1 MSRRRLHSEDA
12 ILDAT
17 RDLLVRGGP
26 DAATTGAIS
35 ALSGAPTGS
44 IYHRYGSRT
53 RLFAEVWLRTV
64 IRFQT
69 GLLAAATA
77 ATTGSGLER
86 VLAAADWTVEFAVR
100 HPDDAR
106 LLLQAD
112 RARLLTEADLPPATR
127 QALTDLN
134 VPVAELIRDLATGL
148 FGTAEPR
155 HAELVS
161 IAVVDVPYAVVRRHL
176 HRGTSPE
183 PHRDLIAATV
193 RALVESPA
201 VRA

>member
-1 MSRRRLHSEDA
+1 MSRRRVHSDDA

-64 IRFQT
+64 TRFQT
-69 GLLAAATA
+69 GLLAATTA
-77 ATTGSGLER
+77 GSGLER

-112 RARLLTEADLPPATR
+112 RAQLLTEADLSPETR

-134 VPVAELIRDLATGL
+134 LPVAELIHDLATGL

-161 IAVVDVPYAVVRRHL
+161 IAVVDVPYAIVRRHL
-176 HRGTSPE
+176 RRGTSPE

-193 RALVESPA
+193 RALVAPA
-201 VRA
+201 VRP

>member
-1 MSRRRLHSEDA
+1 MSRRRVHSDDV

-64 IRFQT
+64 TRFQA
-69 GLLAAATA
+69 GLLA

-86 VLAAADWTVEFAVR
+86 LLAAADWTVEFAVR
-100 HPDDAR
+100 HPADAR

-112 RARLLTEADLPPATR
+112 RAQLLVEAGLPPETR
-127 QALTDLN
+127 RALTDLN
-134 VPVAELIRDLATGL
+134 APVAELIRDLATEL
-148 FGTAEPR
+148 FGTAAPE

-161 IAVVDVPYAVVRRHL
+161 IAVVDVPYAIVRRHL
-176 HRGTSPE
+176 RRGTSPE
-183 PHRDLIAATV
+183 PHRDLVATTV
-193 RALVESPA
+193 RALVESRA
-201 VRA
+201 VRP